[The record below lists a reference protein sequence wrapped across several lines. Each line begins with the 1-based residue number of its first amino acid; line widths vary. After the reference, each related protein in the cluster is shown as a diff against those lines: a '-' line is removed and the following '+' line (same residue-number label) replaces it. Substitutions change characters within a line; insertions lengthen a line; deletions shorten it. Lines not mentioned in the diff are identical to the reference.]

1 MSDDILARAR
11 RVRLAIF
18 DVDGVLTD
26 GSLYLSDSGEEMKAF
41 NTQDGLGMKMLQA
54 SGVEL
59 AIITGR
65 SSRCVELRARNL
77 DITLLSQGASDKL
90 LVFQDLI
97 ASLGLAPEETAY
109 MGDDFVDLPVMRR
122 CGFALAVPD
131 APDAVRQHA
140 HYVTRR
146 RGGHGAAREACDFLM
161 RMQGKYDAQLAGY
174 LL

>member
-1 MSDDILARAR
+1 MDDILARAR

-41 NTQDGLGMKMLQA
+41 NTQDGLGMKMLQS

-65 SSRCVELRARNL
+65 SSRCVELRAKNL
-77 DITLLSQGASDKL
+77 GVSLLFQGASDKL
-90 LVFQDLI
+90 VVYRDLI
-97 ASLGLAPEETAY
+97 ASLGLAPEDTAY
-109 MGDDFVDLPVMRR
+109 MGDDLVDLPVMRR
-122 CGFALAVPD
+122 CGFAFAVPD
-131 APDAVRQHA
+131 APDTVKRHA

-146 RGGHGAAREACDFLM
+146 QGGRGAVREACEFLM
-161 RMQGKYDAQLAGY
+161 QMQDKFDAQLAGY
-174 LL
+174 L

>member
-1 MSDDILARAR
+1 MSDILTRAR

-41 NTQDGLGMKMLQA
+41 NTQDGHGMKMLQA
-54 SGVEL
+54 TGVEL

-77 DITLLSQGASDKL
+77 GISLLFQGASDKL
-90 LVFQDLI
+90 AVYRDLI
-97 ASLGLAPEETAY
+97 ASLGLSPEETAY
-109 MGDDFVDLPVMRR
+109 MGDDLIDLPVMRQ

-131 APDAVRQHA
+131 APDVVKRHA

-146 RGGHGAAREACDFLM
+146 QGGRGAVREACEFLM
-161 RMQGKYDAQLAGY
+161 RMQDTFDAQLAGY
-174 LL
+174 L